1 MDIFNVLTET
11 LNTLS
16 SENILDTAS
25 LLSDSWKS
33 RAKMCKIDL
42 RNCIKRKEKVIINL
56 LEDDSDCSKE
66 VEELDRMNN
75 MISEID
81 EILSHYNR
89 EPLPSSA
96 VEKISE
102 CELLAYKLIMNT
114 KVRNTLL
121 EEIHEEERK
130 LEIMDDLI
138 DKIDRMWDNND
149 SEEDIKEEIHKVFHE
164 IYPNHSIDRLVENF
178 FVFATQDKN
187 VRVNL
192 TDEQINSLPREK
204 YNSPNEET
212 CGTCLEMF
220 SNGEEC
226 MILHGTHRF
235 HPNCIIP
242 WLKMSV
248 CCPTCRHDLRE

>member
-1 MDIFNVLTET
+1 MVL
-11 LNTLS
+11 
-16 SENILDTAS
+16 
-25 LLSDSWKS
+25 
-33 RAKMCKIDL
+33 
-42 RNCIKRKEKVIINL
+42 
-56 LEDDSDCSKE
+56 
-66 VEELDRMNN
+66 
-75 MISEID
+75 
-81 EILSHYNR
+81 
-89 EPLPSSA
+89 
-96 VEKISE
+96 
-102 CELLAYKLIMNT
+102 
-114 KVRNTLL
+114 
-121 EEIHEEERK
+121 
-130 LEIMDDLI
+130 
-138 DKIDRMWDNND
+138 DNND

-204 YNSPNEET
+204 YNVDGTSNHVRSSGTNYNSPDEET
-212 CGTCLEMF
+212 CGTCLEIF